1 MLSQFLDTEFYLM
14 YWYTWNISKSIQMI
28 EAITV
33 DKMVI
38 LYMIVPTIIHI
49 EMIVM
54 TVAL

>member
-1 MLSQFLDTEFYLM
+1 M
-14 YWYTWNISKSIQMI
+14 YWYTWNISRSIQMI

-38 LYMIVPTIIHI
+38 LYMIVPTIIQI

>member
-38 LYMIVPTIIHI
+38 LYMIVPTIIQI
-49 EMIVM
+49 EMIVT

>member
-1 MLSQFLDTEFYLM
+1 MV
-14 YWYTWNISKSIQMI
+14 

-38 LYMIVPTIIHI
+38 LYMIVPTIIQI